1 MYVKIGAYPG
11 MRSKKERVVK
21 IRIDKFD
28 TWNMDHTL
36 ALMIV
41 PMIKQLI
48 DTKHGA
54 PNTEDSDLP
63 ENLRSINDAPKEN
76 TWDTGSLHFDR
87 WNWVLSE
94 ILWAFEQ
101 MLDEESDSQFHTGEI
116 HHLWQAL
123 DKNDNKLGE
132 PKELGDKTKLKGTQ
146 YYQMLKGPNDTHV
159 HDAEGHQKHEDRKR
173 NGFRLFG
180 KYYQCLWD

>member
-36 ALMIV
+36 ALMIL

-63 ENLRSINDAPKEN
+63 KNLRSINDAPKEN

-116 HHLWQAL
+116 HHLWQAY
-123 DKNDNKLGE
+123 DKAGNKIDE
-132 PKELGDKTKLKGTQ
+132 PLEFGDKKK
-146 YYQMLKGPNDTHV
+146 
-159 HDAEGHQKHEDRKR
+159 QKDIGRASCRERVSISVAA
-173 NGFRLFG
+173 
-180 KYYQCLWD
+180 